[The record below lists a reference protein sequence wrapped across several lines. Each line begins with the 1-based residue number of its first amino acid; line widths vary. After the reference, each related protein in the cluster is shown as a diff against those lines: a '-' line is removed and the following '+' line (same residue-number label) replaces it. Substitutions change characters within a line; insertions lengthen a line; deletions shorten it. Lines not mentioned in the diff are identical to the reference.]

1 MSLKT
6 SIQNLRTDIAVRKAS
21 IDAAI
26 QIQSTQL
33 RRTPMFGVVFALGF
47 MFMLM
52 ALAVPASA
60 ATLNGSI
67 GPVLD
72 SVIELFVPLLALVTA
87 AVPLIIVMSII
98 SFVLGILAAI
108 LGKLHV

>member
-1 MSLKT
+1 MSWYERNKT
-6 SIQNLRTDIAVRKAS
+6 RVLIGMGTAGIS
-21 IDAAI
+21 
-26 QIQSTQL
+26 
-33 RRTPMFGVVFALGF
+33 
-47 MFMLM
+47 
-52 ALAVPASA
+52 LAPLASA